1 MNISAN
7 LLLSGKADA
16 TNRKGAHTPPLER
29 NMDYMKKILVLEDE
43 PSIRSFVVINLR
55 RTGYEPIEAA
65 TGEEA
70 LEKLKQNPDTLV
82 ALLDVMLP
90 DIDGFEVCRRIRASN
105 KQMGIIMLTA
115 RTQEMDKV
123 TGLMTG
129 ADDYVTKP
137 FSPAELTARIDALY
151 RRIGGDSSASSEL
164 LTQGPFVM
172 NTRNHTLEKN
182 GNRIRLTQV
191 EYAILKLFMQ
201 NPGRALSREDILSAV
216 WGRDYEGELKIVDV
230 NIRRL
235 RLKIEDDTSNPTYI
249 TTVWGLG
256 YKWGA

>member
-43 PSIRSFVVINLR
+43 PSIRSSVVINLR
-55 RTGYEPIEAA
+55 RSGYEPIEAA

-90 DIDGFEVCRRIRASN
+90 DIDGFEVCRRIRATGS
-105 KQMGIIMLTA
+105 KMGILMLSA
-115 RTQEMDKV
+115 KSQEMDKI

-137 FSPAELTARIDALY
+137 FSPPSCSRAWTRSTAASAAARTP
-151 RRIGGDSSASSEL
+151 RTCSS
-164 LTQGPFVM
+164 GPFVLHL
-172 NTRNHTLEKN
+172 RSRTLDKN
-182 GNRIRLTQV
+182 SDHIRLTQT
-191 EYAILKLFMQ
+191 EFAIMKLFME
-201 NPGRALSREDILSAV
+201 NPGRALSREDILHAV
-216 WGRDYEGELKIVDV
+216 WGADYNGEVKIVDV

-235 RLKIEDDTSNPTYI
+235 RIKIEDDATAPEYI
-249 TTVWGLG
+249 TTVWGYG
-256 YKWGA
+256 YKWGY